1 MKPSM
6 IRSQKYAYESI
17 GIFLAFSIVIL
28 GGLSCTPAKDE
39 KTSGIKADQTFQ
51 LTILGQSLIEHDLRL
66 HSPASVK
73 EIASALKET
82 DVCFSN
88 LEVAIWS
95 TENSKPTKEGIYF
108 HAADPSV
115 LDCLK
120 EIGINMLAMSNNH
133 AWDLGTSGIL
143 GTIEEIEKRGFTHAG
158 TGSSAADASSPGFL
172 DTPAGRVAL
181 IAMASGKFSQEAI
194 AQENHPGV
202 NVLRLEEDG
211 NLNQEDSFR
220 NLNSIRSTAEE
231 ADYVL
236 VYHHN
241 HYWESDKTKTPLW
254 QRQWAHSCIDAGA
267 SVFIGHG
274 VPLLHGIEIYNG
286 CPIFYSLGNFIFHT
300 KTDVGHYEPEVW
312 QSVIVECLFQEE
324 KLSSMKIIP
333 IVLNEEGQEGD
344 LFFQTR
350 GVPRLAEGIIAEEII
365 SRLSR
370 ISSEFGT
377 KFTTHEHYAELNLIE

>member
-1 MKPSM
+1 M
-6 IRSQKYAYESI
+6 IRSQKYAYKSI
-17 GIFLAFSIVIL
+17 RIFLVLSIVIL
-28 GGLSCTPAKDE
+28 GGLSCNPLKDE
-39 KTSGIKADQTFQ
+39 NTSAIKAGQTFQ
-51 LTILGQSLIEHDLRL
+51 LTILGQALIEHDLRL
-66 HSPASVK
+66 NSRAAVEEAAAH
-73 EIASALKET
+73 LKET

-95 TENSKPTKEGIYF
+95 TDSSKPTKEGLYF

-120 EIGINMLAMSNNH
+120 EMGINMLAMSNNH

-143 GTIEEIEKRGFTHAG
+143 GTIEEVEKRGIAHAG
-158 TGSSAADASSPGFL
+158 TGRSAAEASGPGFL
-172 DTPAGRVAL
+172 EASASRVAL
-181 IAMASGKFSQEAI
+181 IAMASGKFSQEAV
-194 AQENHPGV
+194 AQENHAGV
-202 NVLRLEEDG
+202 NVLRLEKDG
-211 NLNQEDSFR
+211 NLNQEDSLR
-220 NLNSIRSTAEE
+220 NLDSIRATAEE

-241 HYWESDKTKTPLW
+241 HYWEPDKTKTPSW

-274 VPLLHGIEIYNG
+274 VPLLHGIEIYKD

-312 QSVIVECLFQEE
+312 QSVIAECLFQEK
-324 KLSSMKIIP
+324 KLSSIKLIP
-333 IVLNEEGQEGD
+333 IVLNEVGQEGD

-350 GVPRLAEGIIAEEII
+350 GVPRLADRIIAEEII

-377 KFTTHEHYAELNLIE
+377 QFTAHEHYAELNLRE